1 MSKFTTSGVVVE
13 EKKSSGSKY
22 LSYGIQKAA
31 IVGYEVKAASTGK
44 QMVTLLMESPK
55 VTDPGFE
62 PDPTAKFGGKVGR
75 VGFTIYFSP
84 DDTKQMEQFLGNVAI
99 IAKKFDVSEKVNAIS
114 SDTID
119 DYMSKLIP
127 IIRGKF
133 AYWAITAQEYQKK
146 DSDKVGYTL
155 GLRRFG
161 FIATLD
167 EMEANPSH
175 LKPFDMSNPFDYK
188 ALAIPSKDPDED
200 PITKAFGP
208 GEELPWD

>member
-1 MSKFTTSGVVVE
+1 MSLFTTNGVVVE
-13 EKKSSGSKY
+13 EKKSGGSKY

-31 IVGYEVKAASTGK
+31 IVGYEVKTASTGK

-55 VTDPGFE
+55 VTEAGFE
-62 PDPTAKFGGKVGR
+62 PDESAKFGGKVGR
-75 VGFTIYFSP
+75 VAFTIYFTP
-84 DDTKQMEQFLGNVAI
+84 DDSKQMESFLSNVAI
-99 IAKKFDVSEKVNAIS
+99 IAKKLDVAEKVNTIAADAIEE
-114 SDTID
+114 
-119 DYMSKLIP
+119 YMAKLIP

-161 FIATLD
+161 FIATVD

-175 LKPFDMSNPFDYK
+175 LKPFDMSNSFDYK

>member
-1 MSKFTTSGVVVE
+1 MSNFSTKGVQIVSGGNG
-13 EKKSSGSKY
+13 GSKY

-31 IVGYEVKAASTGK
+31 VVGYELKLSQSGK
-44 QMVTLLMESPK
+44 QMVVLLMESPK
-55 VTDPGFE
+55 VAETGFE
-62 PDPTAKFGGKVGR
+62 PHEDSKFGGRIGKVN
-75 VGFTIYFSP
+75 FTIYFGP
-84 DDTKQMEQFLGNVAI
+84 DDKTQMDQFISNVAL
-99 IAKKFDVSEKVNAIS
+99 IAKKLDVTEKV
-114 SDTID
+114 DTIESD
-119 DYMSKLIP
+119 NLEDYLNKLLP

-161 FIATLD
+161 FIATVD
-167 EMEANPSH
+167 EMEANPNH

-188 ALAIPSKDPDED
+188 ALATPSKDPDED
-200 PITKAFGP
+200 PIMKAFGP